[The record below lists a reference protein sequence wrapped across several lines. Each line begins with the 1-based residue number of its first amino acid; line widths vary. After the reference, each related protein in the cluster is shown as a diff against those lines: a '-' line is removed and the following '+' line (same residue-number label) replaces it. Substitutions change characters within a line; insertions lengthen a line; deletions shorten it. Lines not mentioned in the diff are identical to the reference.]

1 MRRWLMGGG
10 FAFILVGLACN
21 SGSSPPASGTGGSG
35 APGSGGTTGGGGSGG
50 GSGGQG
56 GTCPPSQ
63 VTDLPTGINLNNECP
78 YVGANTAGCGAGTFE
93 YNCPDPLGFAVPP
106 EGGCVHPTSG
116 ADTTLRWCCT
126 TALCSHFPSR
136 DARCDCQAANRY
148 DYNCAPGAAA
158 TATCT
163 ANASGDFCCSFD

>member
-1 MRRWLMGGG
+1 LMRRWLIGGG
-10 FAFILVGLACN
+10 FAFMVVGVACS
-21 SGSSPPASGTGGSG
+21 SGSSPPASGQGGTG
-35 APGSGGTTGGGGSGG
+35 APGGGGTSAGGGGA
-50 GSGGQG
+50 GGQG

-63 VTDLPTGINLNNECP
+63 VTDLPGGINLNNECP

-126 TALCSHFPSR
+126 TALCSHFPNR
-136 DARCDCQAANRY
+136 DARCDCHAANRY
-148 DYNCAPGAAA
+148 DYNCAPGATA
-158 TATCT
+158 TATCA
-163 ANASGDFCCSFD
+163 ANTSGDFCCSFD